1 MAAGLEQLQSR
12 IKLHIAFDGSM
23 RSPAVKL
30 ISVGR
35 ISWANLLG
43 KEIMTHERPVQ
54 NFNSARCMTNSAVGQ

>member
-12 IKLHIAFDGSM
+12 IKLHIALDEFDATSGG
-23 RSPAVKL
+23 KL

-43 KEIMTHERPVQ
+43 KQIMTHERPEQ